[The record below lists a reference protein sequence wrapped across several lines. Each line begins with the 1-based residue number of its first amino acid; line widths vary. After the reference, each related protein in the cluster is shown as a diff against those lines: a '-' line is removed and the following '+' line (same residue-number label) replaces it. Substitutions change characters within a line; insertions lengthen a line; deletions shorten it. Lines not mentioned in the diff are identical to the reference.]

1 MDFLMTMASI
11 RHSQVGPGS
20 QEEGRKTSLYQL
32 AFLHTLP
39 AKQDAPP
46 RAQRSPQNKEEKEF
60 LPKQTSEEQIQE
72 YRVQGPEQ
80 LHNGEDAVLA

>member
-39 AKQDAPP
+39 AKQDPP
-46 RAQRSPQNKEEKEF
+46 RAQRSLQNKEEKEF
-60 LPKQTSEEQIQE
+60 LPKQISEEQIQE

-80 LHNGEDAVLA
+80 LHSGEDAVLA